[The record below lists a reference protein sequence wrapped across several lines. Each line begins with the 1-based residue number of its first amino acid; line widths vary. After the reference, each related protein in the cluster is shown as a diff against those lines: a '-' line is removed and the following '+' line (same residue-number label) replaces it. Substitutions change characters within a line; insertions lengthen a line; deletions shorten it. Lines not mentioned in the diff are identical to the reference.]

1 VLSSVQQ
8 DIAILLPYNSQ
19 GLNMFNTKKKTLII
33 ALSAVISAA
42 AFADDPAPAAPSGSD
57 QGSGRIHFTGTVI
70 NAPCSIA
77 AGDEDINVNMG
88 QVANKVLESGNKYSQ
103 NVNYTIHLQ
112 DCDLTAQTAGT
123 VAYPAM
129 SKVAVSFAGTPD
141 SSLSEL
147 LANTGSAKGAG
158 IRLIDANGDLL
169 KVGDT
174 SKDINLVTGNNEL
187 VFAARVEANSQPVS
201 TGTIVSQA
209 TYALNYK

>member
-1 VLSSVQQ
+1 
-8 DIAILLPYNSQ
+8 
-19 GLNMFNTKKKTLII
+19 MFNAKNKTLII
-33 ALSAVISAA
+33 ALSAIISAS
-42 AFADDPAPAAPSGSD
+42 AFAEDATGTPPTGTD

-77 AGDEDINVNMG
+77 PGDEDINVDMG
-88 QVANKVLESGNKYSQ
+88 QVANKVLETGNKYSQ

-112 DCDLTAQTAGT
+112 DCNLTAQTVGS
-123 VAYPAM
+123 VEYPAM

-141 SSLSEL
+141 SSATEL

-187 VFAARVEANSQPVS
+187 VFAARVESNTQPVS

>member
-1 VLSSVQQ
+1 
-8 DIAILLPYNSQ
+8 
-19 GLNMFNTKKKTLII
+19 MFNTKKKTLII
-33 ALSAVISAA
+33 ALSALISAA
-42 AFADDPAPAAPSGSD
+42 AFADDPAPTAPSGAD

>member
-1 VLSSVQQ
+1 
-8 DIAILLPYNSQ
+8 
-19 GLNMFNTKKKTLII
+19 MFNTKKKTLII

-42 AFADDPAPAAPSGSD
+42 AFADDPTPTAPSGAD

-112 DCDLTAQTAGT
+112 DCDLTAQTAGA

>member
-1 VLSSVQQ
+1 
-8 DIAILLPYNSQ
+8 
-19 GLNMFNTKKKTLII
+19 MFNTKKKTLII

-42 AFADDPAPAAPSGSD
+42 AFADDPAPAAPSGAD

-70 NAPCSIA
+70 NAPCSISP
-77 AGDEDINVNMG
+77 GDEDINVNMG

-141 SSLSEL
+141 SSLAEL

>member
-1 VLSSVQQ
+1 
-8 DIAILLPYNSQ
+8 
-19 GLNMFNTKKKTLII
+19 MFNAKKKTLII
-33 ALSAVISAA
+33 ALSAFISAS
-42 AFADDPAPAAPSGSD
+42 AFADDTTPPTGAD

-123 VAYPAM
+123 VEYPAM

-141 SSLSEL
+141 SSAAEL

>member
-1 VLSSVQQ
+1 
-8 DIAILLPYNSQ
+8 
-19 GLNMFNTKKKTLII
+19 MFNAKKKTLVI
-33 ALSAVISAA
+33 ALSALISAS
-42 AFADDPAPAAPSGSD
+42 AFAEDATGTPPVGAD

-112 DCDLTAQTAGT
+112 DCNLTAQTAGS
-123 VAYPAM
+123 VEYPAM

-141 SSLSEL
+141 SSATEL

-187 VFAARVEANSQPVS
+187 VFAARVESNTQPVS

>member
-1 VLSSVQQ
+1 
-8 DIAILLPYNSQ
+8 
-19 GLNMFNTKKKTLII
+19 MFNTKKKTLII

-42 AFADDPAPAAPSGSD
+42 AFADDPAPTAPSGAD

-141 SSLSEL
+141 SGLAEL
-147 LANTGSAKGAG
+147 LATTGSAKGAG

-187 VFAARVEANSQPVS
+187 VFAARVEANSKPVS

>member
-1 VLSSVQQ
+1 
-8 DIAILLPYNSQ
+8 
-19 GLNMFNTKKKTLII
+19 MFNGNTFP
-33 ALSAVISAA
+33 SAVALAIFISGS
-42 AFADDPAPAAPSGSD
+42 AFAADDPTPPVGTD

-70 NAPCSIA
+70 NAPCSVA

-88 QVANKVLESGNKYSQ
+88 QVANKVLETGSKYSQ
-103 NVNYTIHLQ
+103 NVSYTIHLQ
-112 DCDLTAQTAGT
+112 DCDLTAQTVGT
-123 VAYPAM
+123 VAYPVV
-129 SKVAVSFAGTPD
+129 SKVAVSFSGTPD
-141 SSLSEL
+141 SSASEL

-187 VFAARVEANSQPVS
+187 VFAARVEANAQPVA
-201 TGTIVSQA
+201 TGTLVSQA

>member
-1 VLSSVQQ
+1 
-8 DIAILLPYNSQ
+8 
-19 GLNMFNTKKKTLII
+19 MFNAKRKTLVI
-33 ALSAVISAA
+33 ALSACISAS
-42 AFADDPAPAAPSGSD
+42 AFADYTTPPTGAD

-123 VAYPAM
+123 VQYPAM

-141 SSLSEL
+141 SSAAEL

>member
-1 VLSSVQQ
+1 
-8 DIAILLPYNSQ
+8 
-19 GLNMFNTKKKTLII
+19 MFNAKNKTLVI
-33 ALSAVISAA
+33 ALSALISAS
-42 AFADDPAPAAPSGSD
+42 AFADDVTTPPTGTD
-57 QGSGRIHFTGTVI
+57 QGSGRIHFTGPVI

-77 AGDEDINVNMG
+77 PGDEDINVNMG

-103 NVNYTIHLQ
+103 NVNSTIHLQ
-112 DCDLTAQTAGT
+112 GCDLTAQTAGT
-123 VAYPAM
+123 VEYPAM

-141 SSLSEL
+141 SSASEL

-158 IRLIDANGDLL
+158 IRLIDANGVLL
-169 KVGDT
+169 NVGDT
-174 SKDINLVTGNNEL
+174 SKDMNLVTGNNEL

>member
-1 VLSSVQQ
+1 MS
-8 DIAILLPYNSQ
+8 N
-19 GLNMFNTKKKTLII
+19 FKKSALII
-33 ALSAVISAA
+33 ALASSAFISQ
-42 AFADDPAPAAPSGSD
+42 AFAADEGN
-57 QGSGRIHFTGTVI
+57 GRIHFTGTVI

-77 AGDEDINVNMG
+77 PNSTDISVDLG
-88 QVANKVLESGNKYSQ
+88 QVANKVLETGNKYSQ

-112 DCDLTAQTAGT
+112 DCNLTAQTAGT
-123 VAYPAM
+123 VEYPAM

-141 SSLSEL
+141 SSATEL

-187 VFAARVEANSQPVS
+187 VFAARVESNTQPVS

>member
-1 VLSSVQQ
+1 
-8 DIAILLPYNSQ
+8 
-19 GLNMFNTKKKTLII
+19 MFNAKNKTLII
-33 ALSAVISAA
+33 ALSAILSAS
-42 AFADDPAPAAPSGSD
+42 AFAEEATGTPPTGTD

-77 AGDEDINVNMG
+77 PGDEDINVDMG
-88 QVANKVLESGNKYSQ
+88 QVANKVLETGNKYSQ
-103 NVNYTIHLQ
+103 NVSYTIHLQ
-112 DCDLTAQTAGT
+112 DCNLAAQTAGS
-123 VAYPAM
+123 VEYPAM

-141 SSLSEL
+141 SSATEL

-187 VFAARVEANSQPVS
+187 VFAARVESNTQPVS

>member
-1 VLSSVQQ
+1 
-8 DIAILLPYNSQ
+8 
-19 GLNMFNTKKKTLII
+19 MFNVKKKTLVI
-33 ALSAVISAA
+33 ALSALISASV
-42 AFADDPAPAAPSGSD
+42 FADDTTPPTGTD

-77 AGDEDINVNMG
+77 PGDEDINVNMG

-123 VAYPAM
+123 VQYPAM

-141 SSLSEL
+141 SSAAEL

-174 SKDINLVTGNNEL
+174 SKEINLVTGNNEL
-187 VFAARVEANSQPVS
+187 VFAARVEANTQPVS

>member
-1 VLSSVQQ
+1 
-8 DIAILLPYNSQ
+8 
-19 GLNMFNTKKKTLII
+19 MFNTKKKTLII